1 MEIIIHGTGAMGR
14 LIKETGENHKDVKI
28 TGFADELTAETGDI
42 IIDFSHY
49 SRLESLLDYSKNKR
63 IPLIIATTGYSDE
76 ILKKIEETAKKVPIL
91 LSSNM
96 SLGVNLLNDILERI
110 VPVLYENYDIEVIEK
125 HHNKKIDSPSGT
137 AKTLVETIE
146 KSCPE
151 RMKEQYGREG
161 NRKRE
166 KNEIGIHSFRGGT
179 IVGEHSILFCGEDE
193 IIEIKHTA
201 MSKKIFA
208 VGALKAAE
216 FLIGK
221 EAGIYTMKDIF
232 ENQEER

>member
-1 MEIIIHGTGAMGR
+1 MEIIIQGTGAMGR
-14 LIKETGENHKDVKI
+14 LLKEIAEGYEDIKI
-28 TGFADELTAETGDI
+28 TGFADELTDETGDI

-49 SRLESLLDYSKNKR
+49 SRVDALLDYSKNKR
-63 IPLIIATTGYSDE
+63 IPLIVATTGYSNE
-76 ILKKIEETAKKVPIL
+76 TMRKIEETVKEIPVL

-125 HHNKKIDSPSGT
+125 HHNKKVDSPSGT

-146 KSCPE
+146 RSCPKK
-151 RMKEQYGREG
+151 MKEQYGRKE

-166 KNEIGIHSFRGGT
+166 RNEIGIHSLRGGT
-179 IVGEHSILFCGEDE
+179 IVGEHSVLFCGEDE

-208 VGALKAAE
+208 MGALKAAR

-221 EAGIYTMKDIF
+221 EAGLYTMKDIF
-232 ENQEER
+232 KNQEER

>member
-14 LIKETGENHKDVKI
+14 LLKEIAESYEDIKI
-28 TGFADELTAETGDI
+28 TGFADELTDETGDI

-49 SRLESLLDYSKNKR
+49 SRLDALLDYSKSKR
-63 IPLIIATTGYSDE
+63 IPLIIATTGYSNE
-76 ILKKIEETAKKVPIL
+76 TMRKIEETVKEIPVL

-125 HHNKKIDSPSGT
+125 HHNQKVDSPSGT

-146 KSCPE
+146 RSCTE
-151 RMKEQYGREG
+151 EMREQYGREG
-161 NRKRE
+161 NSKRE
-166 KNEIGIHSFRGGT
+166 RNEIGIHSLRGGT
-179 IVGEHSILFCGEDE
+179 IVGEHSVLFCGEDE

-208 VGALKAAE
+208 MGALKAAR
-216 FLIGK
+216 FLVGK
-221 EAGIYTMKDIF
+221 EAGLYTMKDIF
-232 ENQEER
+232 KN

>member
-14 LIKETGENHKDVKI
+14 LLKEIAESYEDIKI
-28 TGFADELTAETGDI
+28 TGFADELTDETGDI

-49 SRLESLLDYSKNKR
+49 SRLDALLDYSKNKR
-63 IPLIIATTGYSDE
+63 IPLIVATTGYSNE
-76 ILKKIEETAKKVPIL
+76 TMRKIEETVKEIPVL

-125 HHNKKIDSPSGT
+125 HHNKKVDSPSGT

-146 KSCPE
+146 RSCTE
-151 RMKEQYGREG
+151 EMREQYGREG
-161 NRKRE
+161 NSKRE
-166 KNEIGIHSFRGGT
+166 RNEIGIHSLRGGT
-179 IVGEHSILFCGEDE
+179 IVGEHSVLFCGEDE

-208 VGALKAAE
+208 MGALKAAR

-221 EAGIYTMKDIF
+221 EAGLYTMKDIF
-232 ENQEER
+232 KN

>member
-14 LIKETGENHKDVKI
+14 LLKEIAESYEDIKI
-28 TGFADELTAETGDI
+28 TGFADELTDETGDI

-49 SRLESLLDYSKNKR
+49 SRLDALLDYSKSKR
-63 IPLIIATTGYSDE
+63 IPLIIATTGYSNE
-76 ILKKIEETAKKVPIL
+76 TMRKIEETVKEIPVL

-125 HHNKKIDSPSGT
+125 HHNKKVDSPSGT

-146 KSCPE
+146 RSCTE
-151 RMKEQYGREG
+151 EMREQYGREG
-161 NRKRE
+161 NSKRE
-166 KNEIGIHSFRGGT
+166 RNEIGIHSLRGGT
-179 IVGEHSILFCGEDE
+179 IVGEHSVLFCGEDE

-208 VGALKAAE
+208 MGALKAAR

-221 EAGIYTMKDIF
+221 EAGLYTMKDIF
-232 ENQEER
+232 KN

>member
-14 LIKETGENHKDVKI
+14 LIKETAENNENI
-28 TGFADELTAETGDI
+28 RIAGFTNELATETGDV

-49 SRLESLLDYSKNKR
+49 SRLNSLLDYSKEKR
-63 IPLIIATTGYSDE
+63 IPLVIATTGYSNE
-76 ILKKIEETAKKVPIL
+76 ILKKIKEAAREIPVL

-96 SLGVNLLNDILERI
+96 SLGVSLLNDILERI
-110 VPVLYENYDIEVIEK
+110 VPVLYGNYDIEVIEK
-125 HHNKKIDSPSGT
+125 HHNKKVDSPSGT
-137 AKTLVETIE
+137 AKNLIETIK
-146 KSCPE
+146 KSCSE
-151 RMKEQYGREG
+151 TMREQYGREG

-166 KNEIGIHSFRGGT
+166 KNEIGIHSLRGGT
-179 IVGEHSILFCGEDE
+179 IIGEHLVLFCGEDE
-193 IIEIKHTA
+193 VIEIKHTA

-208 VGALKAAE
+208 AGALKAAE

-221 EAGIYTMKDIF
+221 EAGIYTMKNIF

>member
-14 LIKETGENHKDVKI
+14 LLKEIAEGYEDIKI
-28 TGFADELTAETGDI
+28 TGFADELTDETGDI

-49 SRLESLLDYSKNKR
+49 SRLDALLDYSKNKR
-63 IPLIIATTGYSDE
+63 IPLIVATTGYSNE
-76 ILKKIEETAKKVPIL
+76 TMRKIEETVKEIPVL

-125 HHNKKIDSPSGT
+125 HHNKKVDSPSGT

-146 KSCPE
+146 RSCTE
-151 RMKEQYGREG
+151 EMREQYGREG
-161 NRKRE
+161 NSKRE
-166 KNEIGIHSFRGGT
+166 KNEIGIHSLRGGT
-179 IVGEHSILFCGEDE
+179 IVGEHSVLFCGEDE
-193 IIEIKHTA
+193 IIEIKHIA

-208 VGALKAAE
+208 MGALKAAR
-216 FLIGK
+216 FLVGK
-221 EAGIYTMKDIF
+221 EAGLYTMKDIF
-232 ENQEER
+232 KNQEER